1 MAHDPPPPPTVE
13 SARTVPAFDF
23 RWIPAEERRFEFAP
37 GLEAG
42 QTAAP
47 MASNPPARRLV
58 LASASPA
65 RLRLL
70 VGAGFAPEVIVSGI
84 EEDGFEAPDLPG
96 LVTALAEAKAAA
108 VAARPGA
115 AGAVIVACDSL
126 LDVDGVA
133 HGKPVD
139 EAEARARLRR
149 LRGRSAI
156 LRTGHCVIDT
166 LTGRRATGAAA
177 TEVVFARFTD
187 AELDAYLATG
197 EPLHVAGAFTLDG
210 RSAPFVDRIIGDHG
224 NVIGLSLPLFRTLL
238 AEIGLTVM
246 DLWA

>member
-1 MAHDPPPPPTVE
+1 MAKLPAMAALP
-13 SARTVPAFDF
+13 RT
-23 RWIPAEERRFEFAP
+23 
-37 GLEAG
+37 
-42 QTAAP
+42 
-47 MASNPPARRLV
+47 RRLV

-70 VGAGFAPEVIVSGI
+70 RGAGFDPEVIVSGVD
-84 EEDGFEAPDLPG
+84 EDRFEAPNLPA
-96 LVTALAEAKAAA
+96 LVRVLAEAKAEA
-108 VAARPGA
+108 VAARPEA

-126 LDVDGVA
+126 LDVDGEA
-133 HGKPVD
+133 HGKPTGED
-139 EAEARARLRR
+139 EARLRLHR

-166 LTGRRATGAAA
+166 AAGRRASGAAA
-177 TEVVFARFTD
+177 TEVVFGRFTN

-197 EPLHVAGAFTLDG
+197 EPLRVAGAFTLDG
-210 RSAPFVDRIIGDHG
+210 RSAPFVERIIGDHG

-238 AEIGLTVM
+238 GDIGLSVM